1 MAGEGERPMPAGTRI
16 RSLALELTGR
26 CQLSCAHCYAES
38 SPRGGHGSMTGAD
51 WREVLDTAA
60 GSGVTAVQ
68 FIGGEPTL
76 HPECASLVE
85 QALASSMQVEVF
97 TNLVQVSRSW
107 WARYLLPGV
116 SVATSYYTADSAA
129 HDAFTGLAGSHAR
142 TRANIAEAVRTGVR
156 IRVAVVGSGAVADQA
171 CADLTALGVE
181 KVTVGRF
188 REIGRGSR
196 GNRPTAAELCG
207 RCAQESAAIDPF
219 GNVSPCVM
227 ARSIH
232 VGNVRR
238 EAVDKILAG
247 PRMAAIS
254 ARFAKRNGGSDCP
267 PNPSG
272 PQCYGG

>member
-1 MAGEGERPMPAGTRI
+1 MPAGTRI

-38 SPRGGHGSMTGAD
+38 SPRGGHGSMTGED
-51 WREVLDTAA
+51 WRRVLDAAA
-60 GSGVTAVQ
+60 GTGVAAVQ

-85 QALASSMQVEVF
+85 HALAKDMRVEVF

-107 WARYLLPGV
+107 WSRYQRPGV
-116 SVATSYYTADSAA
+116 SVATSYYTADSAT
-129 HDAFTGLAGSHAR
+129 HDAFTGLRGSHAR
-142 TRANIAEAVRTGVR
+142 TRANIARAVRAGVR

-171 CADLTALGVE
+171 CADLAALGVE

-188 REIGRGSR
+188 RKIGRGSR
-196 GNRPTAAELCG
+196 GNHPSAAELCG
-207 RCAQESAAIDPF
+207 RCAQESAAIDPL

-227 ARSIH
+227 ARWIRI
-232 VGNVRR
+232 GNVHR
-238 EAVDKILAG
+238 EPVESILAG

-254 ARFAKRNGGSDCP
+254 AGFAKRIGGSDCP
-267 PNPSG
+267 PVQSG
-272 PQCYGG
+272 PQCQGD